1 MKSPELTE
9 FFSLLGKAKKE
20 KKEEFDN
27 LLKEA
32 DINLDVLTST
42 VVSGIK
48 EAKVNQKK
56 QKKKEEKL
64 IEQLDTLIDT
74 IEKPKEVKD
83 ITEPAVTIGVPEDF
97 DVSKLEEEN
106 PLDVQDWNNGED
118 IKFTEVET
126 VDIIKPEPI
135 KTPEISDTVAQAIK
149 FIEETNIKEE
159 IENSDETSVDDLKGE
174 IKQVRDILYK
184 VLSHGPGSGEVNLLK
199 LDDVDEDSAKVDGKF
214 LKYESSTGKFVGADA
229 SGGSSENIAYTGIV
243 TAAQF
248 SGYSHLIAP
257 YGSTTT
263 ITVAVATKTTAHR
276 YYGTG
281 SSNGYV
287 LDNVESPFLTLTPG
301 RTYRFSGSVAGSHP
315 FRFYYDAGKTTQYTT
330 GVTVGSGYVDLEV
343 TDTTPTVLHYQCSSH
358 GYMGNAIQVNSNVV
372 DTPSGGTV
380 RGTLTAT
387 AFSGPLTGN
396 VTGNVTGDV
405 TGDLTGDVTG
415 DITSSGASEFTNRL
429 QLKST
434 DGTPARLDFYCE
446 SSNAHYLRLQA
457 PPHAQ
462 FSGNP
467 TVVLPNSAG
476 TLLLSDGSGASL
488 SNLNA
493 SNISSG
499 TINAARIP
507 TLNQD
512 TTGNAGSAT
521 ILENARTIGGV
532 SFNGSANI
540 NLPGVNAAGNQNT
553 TGNAA
558 TSTLATN
565 AQGLTGTPSIT
576 INGLNAATGTFS
588 GNVTIGGV
596 LTYEDVT
603 NVDSIG
609 IITARS
615 GVLVGSGVTLS
626 KDGDVFATG
635 ITTSTKV
642 HVGVDTGVYGE
653 DLVVTG
659 DARVTGILTIGTGSI
674 TLDPTAKQLRGLE
687 EIVIGIANTITIKQD
702 AKGEIE
708 FTDAVGTP
716 KSVGIGTTVSVNTS
730 GIITASSFVGGFTGD
745 LTGTASN
752 STQLGGQAA
761 SHYLN
766 YNNFSNTPTIPTNTN
781 QLTNG
786 AAFVTSSII
795 NALSASNLSSGTIPD
810 ARFPSTLPAIDGS
823 ALTGIAV
830 TSNVRTGILDV
841 AGIATFR
848 NDTLIG
854 TGVTLSPDGDVFT
867 TGVTTS
873 TSFVGDLTGD
883 VTGDVTG
890 TASNATLAVS
900 AQGLTGSP
908 TITITNVNAVDAIIS
923 GNLSVAGTITSL
935 DQNDISVTGV
945 MTASAGVDLGDPGIV
960 TLSSDTLTT
969 TSTNADTIS
978 SISATVFRSATF
990 QVQVTRGTQ
999 YHMTTINVI
1008 HNGTVAF
1015 MSEYGTIRTGAVLA
1029 TFDADINS
1037 GNLRLRAT
1045 PTSADSTVFKLSKTT
1060 VKV

>member
-27 LLKEA
+27 LLKDA

-48 EAKVNQKK
+48 EAKVNIKK

-74 IEKPKEVKD
+74 IEKPKEIKD
-83 ITEPAVTIGVPEDF
+83 ITEPAVTVGVPEDF
-97 DVSKLEEEN
+97 DVSKLEED
-106 PLDVQDWNNGED
+106 PITVQDWNNGDD
-118 IKFTEVET
+118 IKFTEVDT

-135 KTPEISDTVAQAIK
+135 KTPKISDTVAQAIK

-159 IENSDETSVDDLKGE
+159 IENSDETSIENLKGE

-214 LKYESSTGKFVGADA
+214 LKYESSSGKFVGADA
-229 SGGSSENIAYTGIV
+229 SGGGSENIAYTGIV

-387 AFSGPLTGN
+387 AFSGTLTGN

-405 TGDLTGDVTG
+405 TGDLTGD
-415 DITSSGASEFTNRL
+415 ITSSGDSQFTNRL

-642 HVGVDTGVYGE
+642 HVGVDTGVYDE

-659 DARVTGILTIGTGSI
+659 NARVTGILTIGTGSI
-674 TLDPTAKQLRGLE
+674 VLDPTAKQLRGLE

-702 AKGEIE
+702 DKGEIE

-935 DQNDISVTGV
+935 DQNDISVTGI

>member
-42 VVSGIK
+42 VVTGIK
-48 EAKVNQKK
+48 EAKVKQKK
-56 QKKKEEKL
+56 QKKKEAKL
-64 IEQLDTLIDT
+64 IEQLDSIIDV
-74 IEKPKEVKD
+74 IENPKEVKD
-83 ITEPAVTIGVPEDF
+83 ITEPAVTVGVPEDF
-97 DVSKLEEEN
+97 DVSKLEIEDADDN
-106 PLDVQDWNNGED
+106 PSFE
-118 IKFTEVET
+118 I

-135 KTPEISDTVAQAIK
+135 KTPKISDTVAQAIK

-199 LDDVDEDSAKVDGKF
+199 LDDVDEDTAKVDGKF
-214 LKYESSTGKFVGADA
+214 LKYDSSSGKFVGGDA
-229 SGGSSENIAYTGIV
+229 SGSTDNIAYTGIV

-263 ITVAVATKTTAHR
+263 ITVKVASKTSAHR
-276 YYGTG
+276 YYNQG
-281 SSNGYV
+281 SGNGYV
-287 LDNVESPFLTLTPG
+287 LDNVEAPFLTLTPG
-301 RTYRFSGSVAGSHP
+301 RTYRFDVSDSSNSGHP
-315 FRFYYDAGKTTQYTT
+315 FRFYYDLDKTTQYTT

-358 GYMGNAIQVNSNVV
+358 GNMGNSIQVNSNVV

-396 VTGNVTGDV
+396 VTGNLTGDV

-415 DITSSGASEFTNRL
+415 DITSSGNSQFTNRL

-434 DGTPARLDFYCE
+434 DGTPSRLDFYCE

-457 PPHAQ
+457 PPHSQ

-499 TINAARIP
+499 TIGAARIP

-540 NLPGVNAAGNQNT
+540 DLPGVNSAGNQNT
-553 TGNAA
+553 TG
-558 TSTLATN
+558 TSA
-565 AQGLTGTPSIT
+565 GLTGTPNITVGSI
-576 INGLNAATGTFS
+576 IASTGTFS
-588 GNVTIGGV
+588 GNVTIGGT

-603 NVDSIG
+603 NIDSVG
-609 IITARS
+609 LVTARS
-615 GVLVGSGVTLS
+615 GLIVGTGVTLS
-626 KDGDVFATG
+626 KDGDGFYTG
-635 ITTSTKV
+635 IVTATTFVGNVTGNVSGSSGSTTGNAATATKLATARAIGGQSFDGTADITIDYGNIQNTPTIPSNNNQLTNGAGYITSSGTAALSQGLTGTPSIV
-642 HVGVDTGVYGE
+642 VGVSTAAKSHVGVDTGVYGE
-653 DLVVTG
+653 ELVVTG

-716 KSVGIGTTVSVNTS
+716 KSVGIGTTVSINTS
-730 GIITASSFVGGFTGD
+730 GIITA
-745 LTGTASN
+745 
-752 STQLGGQAA
+752 
-761 SHYLN
+761 
-766 YNNFSNTPTIPTNTN
+766 
-781 QLTNG
+781 
-786 AAFVTSSII
+786 
-795 NALSASNLSSGTIPD
+795 
-810 ARFPSTLPAIDGS
+810 
-823 ALTGIAV
+823 
-830 TSNVRTGILDV
+830 
-841 AGIATFR
+841 
-848 NDTLIG
+848 
-854 TGVTLSPDGDVFT
+854 
-867 TGVTTS
+867 
-873 TSFVGDLTGD
+873 TSFVGD
-883 VTGDVTG
+883 VTGNVSGTSGSTTGNAATATKLATARTIAGVSFDGSSNISLNNNAITNGAGYITASG
-890 TASNATLAVS
+890 TAANATLAVS

-908 TITITNVNAVDAIIS
+908 NITVTDVNAVDAIIS

-935 DQNDISVTGV
+935 DQNDILATGII
-945 MTASAGVDLGDPGIV
+945 TASSGVDLGDPGIV
-960 TLSSDTLTT
+960 TLSSNTLTT
-969 TSTNADTIS
+969 TSTSTDTVAS
-978 SISATVFRSATF
+978 VSATVNRSATF

-999 YHMTTINVI
+999 YHMTTINMI
-1008 HNGTVAF
+1008 HDGTQAF
-1015 MSEYGTIRTGAVLA
+1015 ISEYGTIRTGQSLA
-1029 TFDADINS
+1029 TFSADIS
-1037 GNLRLRAT
+1037 GGNLRLRVT
-1045 PTSADSTVFKLSKTT
+1045 PTSTASTVFKLSKTT
-1060 VKV
+1060 IKV

>member
-1 MKSPELTE
+1 MKSPELSE

-32 DINLDVLTST
+32 DINLDVLTSS
-42 VVSGIK
+42 VVTGIK
-48 EAKVNQKK
+48 EAKVNIKK

-64 IEQLDTLIDT
+64 IEQLDSIIDV
-74 IEKPKEVKD
+74 IENPKEVKD
-83 ITEPAVTIGVPEDF
+83 ITEPAVTVGVPEDF
-97 DVSKLEEEN
+97 DVSSLEDADDN
-106 PLDVQDWNNGED
+106 PS
-118 IKFTEVET
+118 FEV
-126 VDIIKPEPI
+126 VDLIKPEPI
-135 KTPEISDTVAQAIK
+135 KTPKISDTVTQAIK

-159 IENSDETSVDDLKGE
+159 VENADETSVDNLKAE

-184 VLSHGPGSGEVNLLK
+184 VLAHGPGSGEVNLLK
-199 LDDVDEDSAKVDGKF
+199 LDDVDEDSAKVDGKV
-214 LKYESSTGKFVGADA
+214 LQYQASTGKFI
-229 SGGSSENIAYTGIV
+229 GGSSSGIGTQDSLNTSGII
-243 TAAQF
+243 TASQF
-248 SGYSHLIAP
+248 SGFSHLIAP
-257 YGSTTT
+257 HSSTKT
-263 ITVAVATKTTAHR
+263 ITVAVATKTSAHR
-276 YYGTG
+276 YYGSG

-315 FRFYYDAGKTTQYTT
+315 FRFYLDAAKATAYTT

-343 TDTTPTVLHYQCSSH
+343 TDSTPTILHYQCSSH
-358 GYMGNAIQVNSNVV
+358 GYMGNAIQVNSSNAIKLNSQAASYYL
-372 DTPSGGTV
+372 DYDNFSNTPTIPSNNNQ
-380 RGTLTAT
+380 LTNGA
-387 AFSGPLTGN
+387 GY
-396 VTGNVTGDV
+396 
-405 TGDLTGDVTG
+405 
-415 DITSSGASEFTNRL
+415 ITTSFTNTN
-429 QLKST
+429 QLTNGANFITASDNIT
-434 DGTPARLDFYCE
+434 GT
-446 SSNAHYLRLQA
+446 
-457 PPHAQ
+457 
-462 FSGNP
+462 
-467 TVVLPNSAG
+467 SA
-476 TLLLSDGSGASL
+476 
-488 SNLNA
+488 
-493 SNISSG
+493 
-499 TINAARIP
+499 
-507 TLNQD
+507 
-512 TTGNAGSAT
+512 
-521 ILENARTIGGV
+521 
-532 SFNGSANI
+532 
-540 NLPGVNAAGNQNT
+540 
-553 TGNAA
+553 
-558 TSTLATN
+558 
-565 AQGLTGTPSIT
+565 GLTGTPSIT

-588 GNVTIGGV
+588 GNVTVGGV

-609 IITARS
+609 IVTARS
-615 GVLVGSGVTLS
+615 GVLVGSGITLS

-635 ITTSTKV
+635 ITSSTKV

-674 TLDPTAKQLRGLE
+674 VLDPTAKQLRGLE

-702 AKGEIE
+702 DKGEIE
-708 FTDAVGTP
+708 FTDEKGTP

-752 STQLGGQAA
+752 ATQLGGQAA

-766 YNNFSNTPTIPTNTN
+766 YNNFSNTPTIPTNNN

-810 ARFPSTLPAIDGS
+810 ARFPSTLPAISG
-823 ALTGIAV
+823 ANLTGIAV
-830 TSNVRTGILDV
+830 TDNIRTNTN
-841 AGIATFR
+841 ATFLQ
-848 NDTLIG
+848 NVNVSG
-854 TGVTLSPDGDVFT
+854 TT
-867 TGVTTS
+867 TATT
-873 TSFVGDLTGD
+873 FIGDLTGD

-908 TITITNVNAVDAIIS
+908 SVTVTNVNAVDAIIS

-935 DQNDISVTGV
+935 DQNDISVTGI
-945 MTASAGVDLGDPGIV
+945 MTASEGVDLGDPGVV

-969 TSTNADTIS
+969 TSTSADTIS

-1060 VKV
+1060 IKV

>member
-42 VVSGIK
+42 VVTGIK
-48 EAKVNQKK
+48 EAKVKQKK
-56 QKKKEEKL
+56 QKKKEAKL
-64 IEQLDTLIDT
+64 IEQLDSIIDV
-74 IEKPKEVKD
+74 IENPKEVKD
-83 ITEPAVTIGVPEDF
+83 ITEPAVTVGVPEDF
-97 DVSKLEEEN
+97 DVSKLEIEDADDN
-106 PLDVQDWNNGED
+106 PSFE
-118 IKFTEVET
+118 I

-135 KTPEISDTVAQAIK
+135 KTPKISDTVAQAIK

-199 LDDVDEDSAKVDGKF
+199 LDDVDEDTAKVDGKF
-214 LKYESSTGKFVGADA
+214 LKYDSSSGKFVGGDA
-229 SGGSSENIAYTGIV
+229 SGSTDNIAYTGIV

-263 ITVAVATKTTAHR
+263 ITVKVASKTSAHR
-276 YYGTG
+276 YYNQG
-281 SSNGYV
+281 SGNGYV
-287 LDNVESPFLTLTPG
+287 LDNVEAPFLTLTPG
-301 RTYRFSGSVAGSHP
+301 RTYRFDVSDSSNSGHP
-315 FRFYYDAGKTTQYTT
+315 FRFYYDLDKTTQYTT

-358 GYMGNAIQVNSNVV
+358 GNMGNSIQVNSNVV

-396 VTGNVTGDV
+396 VTGDV

-415 DITSSGASEFTNRL
+415 DITSSGNSQFTNRL

-434 DGTPARLDFYCE
+434 DGTPSRLDFYCE

-457 PPHAQ
+457 PPHSQ

-499 TINAARIP
+499 TIGAARIP

-540 NLPGVNAAGNQNT
+540 DLPGVNSAGNQNT
-553 TGNAA
+553 TG
-558 TSTLATN
+558 TSA
-565 AQGLTGTPSIT
+565 GLTGTPNITVGSI
-576 INGLNAATGTFS
+576 IASTGTFS
-588 GNVTIGGV
+588 GNVTIGGT

-603 NVDSIG
+603 NIDSVG
-609 IITARS
+609 LVTARS
-615 GVLVGSGVTLS
+615 GLIVGTGVTLS
-626 KDGDVFATG
+626 KDGDGFYTG
-635 ITTSTKV
+635 IVTATTFVGNVTGNVSGSSGSTTGNAATATKLATARAIGGQSFDGTADITIDYGNIQNTPTIPSNNNQLTNGAGYITSSGTAALSQGLTGTPSIV
-642 HVGVDTGVYGE
+642 VGVSTATKSHVGVDTGVYGE
-653 DLVVTG
+653 ELVVTG

-716 KSVGIGTTVSVNTS
+716 KSVGIGTTVSINTS
-730 GIITASSFVGGFTGD
+730 GIITA
-745 LTGTASN
+745 
-752 STQLGGQAA
+752 
-761 SHYLN
+761 
-766 YNNFSNTPTIPTNTN
+766 
-781 QLTNG
+781 
-786 AAFVTSSII
+786 
-795 NALSASNLSSGTIPD
+795 
-810 ARFPSTLPAIDGS
+810 
-823 ALTGIAV
+823 
-830 TSNVRTGILDV
+830 
-841 AGIATFR
+841 
-848 NDTLIG
+848 
-854 TGVTLSPDGDVFT
+854 
-867 TGVTTS
+867 
-873 TSFVGDLTGD
+873 TSFVGD
-883 VTGDVTG
+883 VTGNVSGTSGSTTGNAATATKLATARTIAGVSFDGSSNISLNNNAITNGAGYITASG
-890 TASNATLAVS
+890 TAANATLAVS

-908 TITITNVNAVDAIIS
+908 NITVTDVNAVDAIIS

-935 DQNDISVTGV
+935 DQNDILATGII
-945 MTASAGVDLGDPGIV
+945 TASSGVDLGDPGIV
-960 TLSSDTLTT
+960 TLSSNTLTT
-969 TSTNADTIS
+969 TSTSTDTVAS
-978 SISATVFRSATF
+978 VSATVNRSATF
-990 QVQVTRGTQ
+990 QVQV
-999 YHMTTINVI
+999 IL
-1008 HNGTVAF
+1008 VAV
-1015 MSEYGTIRTGAVLA
+1015 T
-1029 TFDADINS
+1029 
-1037 GNLRLRAT
+1037 
-1045 PTSADSTVFKLSKTT
+1045 
-1060 VKV
+1060 

>member
-20 KKEEFDN
+20 KKEEFNN

-32 DINLDVLTST
+32 DINLDVLAST
-42 VVSGIK
+42 VVTGIK
-48 EAKVNQKK
+48 EAKVNKKK

-64 IEQLDTLIDT
+64 IEQLDSIIDT
-74 IEKPKEVKD
+74 LEKPKEVKD
-83 ITEPAVTIGVPEDF
+83 FTEPAVTVGVPEDF
-97 DVSKLEEEN
+97 DVSKLEED
-106 PLDVQDWNNGED
+106 PLDVQDWNNGD
-118 IKFTEVET
+118 VKFTEVDA

-135 KTPEISDTVAQAIK
+135 KTPEISDTVLQAIK

-159 IENSDETSVDDLKGE
+159 IENSDETSIDSLKGE

-184 VLSHGPGSGEVNLLK
+184 VLAHGPGSGEVNLLK
-199 LDDVDEDSAKVDGKF
+199 LDDVDEDSAKVDGKV
-214 LKYESSTGKFVGADA
+214 LQYQSSSGKFIGATA
-229 SGGSSENIAYTGIV
+229 SGIGTQDSLNTSGII

-248 SGYSHLIAP
+248 SGFSHLIAP
-257 YGSTTT
+257 YASTKT
-263 ITVAVATKTTAHR
+263 ITVKVADKIDGEHR

-281 SSNGYV
+281 SSSGYV
-287 LDNVESPFLTLTPG
+287 LDNVQSPFLTLTPG
-301 RTYRFSGSVAGSHP
+301 RTYRFDVSDSSNSSHP
-315 FRFYYDAGKTTQYTT
+315 FRFYLDAAKATAYTT

-343 TDTTPTVLHYQCSSH
+343 TDSTPTVIHYQCSSH
-358 GYMGNAIQVNSNVV
+358 GYMGNAIQVNSSNAIKLNSQAASYYL
-372 DTPSGGTV
+372 DYDNFSNTPTIPSNNNQ
-380 RGTLTAT
+380 LTNGA
-387 AFSGPLTGN
+387 GY
-396 VTGNVTGDV
+396 
-405 TGDLTGDVTG
+405 
-415 DITSSGASEFTNRL
+415 ITTSFTNTN
-429 QLKST
+429 QLT
-434 DGTPARLDFYCE
+434 NG
-446 SSNAHYLRLQA
+446 
-457 PPHAQ
+457 
-462 FSGNP
+462 
-467 TVVLPNSAG
+467 AG
-476 TLLLSDGSGASL
+476 FITASDD
-488 SNLNA
+488 
-493 SNISSG
+493 I
-499 TINAARIP
+499 
-507 TLNQD
+507 
-512 TTGNAGSAT
+512 
-521 ILENARTIGGV
+521 
-532 SFNGSANI
+532 
-540 NLPGVNAAGNQNT
+540 

-588 GNVTIGGV
+588 GNVTVGGV

-609 IITARS
+609 IITARA
-615 GVLVGSGVTLS
+615 GVLVGSGITLS

-635 ITTSTKV
+635 ITSSTKV
-642 HVGVDTGVYGE
+642 HVGVDTGVYDE

-659 DARVTGILTIGTGSI
+659 NARVTGILTIGTGSI
-674 TLDPTAKQLRGLE
+674 VLDPTAKQLRGLE

-702 AKGEIE
+702 SKGEIE

-730 GIITASSFVGGFTGD
+730 GIITATSFVGGFTGD

-752 STQLGGQAA
+752 ATQLGGQAA

-766 YNNFSNTPTIPTNTN
+766 YNNFSNTPTIPTNNN

-795 NALSASNLSSGTIPD
+795 DALSASNLSSGTIPD
-810 ARFPSTLPAIDGS
+810 ARFPSTLPAISG
-823 ALTGIAV
+823 ANLTGIAA
-830 TSNVRTGILDV
+830 TENIRTNTN
-841 AGIATFR
+841 ATFLQ
-848 NDTLIG
+848 NVNVSG
-854 TGVTLSPDGDVFT
+854 TT
-867 TGVTTS
+867 TATT
-873 TSFVGDLTGD
+873 FIGDLTGD

-908 TITITNVNAVDAIIS
+908 TITITNVNAVDAVIS

-935 DQNDISVTGV
+935 DQNDISVTGI

-969 TSTNADTIS
+969 TSTSTDTVS
-978 SISATVFRSATF
+978 SVSATVIRSATF

-1029 TFDADINS
+1029 TFDADIS
-1037 GNLRLRAT
+1037 GGNLRLRAT

>member
-32 DINLDVLTST
+32 DINLDVLTSS
-42 VVSGIK
+42 VVTGIK
-48 EAKVNQKK
+48 EAKVNIKK

-64 IEQLDTLIDT
+64 IEQLDSIIDV
-74 IEKPKEVKD
+74 IENPKEVKD
-83 ITEPAVTIGVPEDF
+83 ITEPAVTVGVPEDF
-97 DVSKLEEEN
+97 DVSKLEED
-106 PLDVQDWNNGED
+106 PITVQDWNNGDD

-159 IENSDETSVDDLKGE
+159 IENSDETSIDNLKGE

-199 LDDVDEDSAKVDGKF
+199 LDDVDEDTAKVDGKF
-214 LKYESSTGKFVGADA
+214 LKYDSSSGKFVGADA

-257 YGSTTT
+257 HASTKT
-263 ITVAVATKTTAHR
+263 ITVKVASKVDGEHR
-276 YYGTG
+276 YYGSG
-281 SSNGYV
+281 SGQGYV
-287 LDNVESPFLTLTPG
+287 LDNVQSPFLTLTPG
-301 RTYRFSGSVAGSHP
+301 RTYRFDVSDSSNSGHP
-315 FRFYYDAGKTTQYTT
+315 FRFYYDAAKATAYTT

-396 VTGNVTGDV
+396 VTGNLTGDV

-415 DITSSGASEFTNRL
+415 DITSSGNSQFTNRL

-488 SNLNA
+488 TNLNA

-499 TINAARIP
+499 TIGAARIP

-512 TTGNAGSAT
+512 
-521 ILENARTIGGV
+521 
-532 SFNGSANI
+532 
-540 NLPGVNAAGNQNT
+540 T

-565 AQGLTGTPSIT
+565 AQGLTGTPNITVGSI
-576 INGLNAATGTFS
+576 IASSGTFS

-609 IITARS
+609 IITARA

-635 ITTSTKV
+635 VSTSTKV

-716 KSVGIGTTVSVNTS
+716 KSVGIGTTVSINTS
-730 GIITASSFVGGFTGD
+730 GIITATTFVGGFTGD
-745 LTGTASN
+745 LTGTAQN
-752 STQLGGQAA
+752 ATNAVTLADQAA

-766 YNNFSNTPTIPTNTN
+766 YNNFTNTPTIPTNNN

-810 ARFPSTLPAIDGS
+810 ARFPSTLPAISG
-823 ALTGIAV
+823 ANLTGIAV
-830 TSNVRTGILDV
+830 TDNIRTNTN
-841 AGIATFR
+841 ATFLQ
-848 NDTLIG
+848 NVNVSG
-854 TGVTLSPDGDVFT
+854 TT
-867 TGVTTS
+867 TATT
-873 TSFVGDLTGD
+873 FIGDLTGD

-908 TITITNVNAVDAIIS
+908 SVTVTNVNAVDAIIS

-935 DQNDISVTGV
+935 DQNDISVTGI

-969 TSTNADTIS
+969 TSTSADTIS

-1060 VKV
+1060 IKV